1 MPAVVPL
8 WCWWSIAVAASPPP
22 TGLETDLDR
31 VDVSPQ
37 APQQVEA
44 TRLEDRLLR
53 LGRADQPV
61 LLPIGD
67 TVFLEAEVSLD
78 GPPQPRPNVVTFRSS
93 KPGLMVLPVVT
104 LENEGSGKK
113 PKVTLRYAVRNT
125 GLVGTAKL
133 ELRLQVNL
141 QSAKANDGAAV
152 LHDITLLVNGQ
163 LSTPTL
169 ADVEDDKRSF
179 LLFQGRAEEAY
190 RGLPTLHDYLRL
202 DRVDRPP
209 TAAGL
214 KNEQRPLLDRFVRA
228 RVYADIAAARLR
240 AAADHPDPALSD
252 AAVLALGSLS
262 KKPSGVA
269 KKARAIEGL
278 TNLQALDAIRAA
290 LLDLRIDEAEGFLDK
305 LRNSGRLNRAELT
318 AGLEL
323 EAGVQAM
330 RGRRELARVALG
342 RSLCLEPGRSSTLS
356 RPFFQRLAEEAKSGG
371 CAQALRIVQTQA
383 ERLTTTDG
391 PKISVVSTFG
401 PDPFRLVSG
410 GEIQIWG
417 SGGEVHSAEKIR
429 TSEDG
434 TRLEAEFNDNGELE
448 NYAGQVL
455 VKVVLRDL
463 SGVPIATFGDPDP
476 QPLDLSGDG
485 GGGLGLPWY
494 GWAIAGGVLVLGAA
508 TAGIILAASQG
519 ETRGIGPIG
528 VTF

>member
-1 MPAVVPL
+1 MTPL
-8 WCWWSIAVAASPPP
+8 GCLWSLAIAATPPP

-31 VDVSPQ
+31 IDATPE
-37 APQQVEA
+37 APEQLEA

-53 LGRADQPV
+53 LARPDQPV
-61 LLPIGD
+61 SLAIGD
-67 TVFLEAEVSLD
+67 TVFLETELNLD
-78 GPPQPRPNVVTFRSS
+78 APPQPRAIVSSFKSS
-93 KPGLMVLPVVT
+93 KPGLLVLPVVT
-104 LENEGSGKK
+104 LEDQSSGKK
-113 PKVTLRYAVRNT
+113 RKVLLRYSVRNT

-133 ELRLQVNL
+133 ELRLQVSL
-141 QSAKANDGAAV
+141 QFSKNEAGAAIQDV
-152 LHDITLLVNGQ
+152 ALLLNGQ
-163 LSTPTL
+163 LATPTL
-169 ADVEDDKRSF
+169 ADVEDDKRAF
-179 LLFQGRAEEAY
+179 LLFQARAEEAY

-214 KNEQRPLLDRFVRA
+214 KSEQRPLLERFIGA
-228 RVYADIAAARLR
+228 RLYADIALARLR
-240 AAADHPDPALSD
+240 AAADHPDPTLAD

-262 KKPSGVA
+262 KKPNSVA

-323 EAGVQAM
+323 EAGIHAM

-342 RSLCLEPGRSSTLS
+342 RSLCLEPGRTSTLD

-371 CAQALRIVQTQA
+371 CTQALRIIQTQA
-383 ERLTTTDG
+383 ERQVTTDG
-391 PKISVVSTFG
+391 PKVSVVSTFG

-434 TRLEAEFNDNGELE
+434 TRLEAEFSDNGELE

-476 QPLDLSGDG
+476 QPLDLSGEG

-494 GWAIAGGVLVLGAA
+494 GWAIAGGVLVVGAA
-508 TAGIILAASQG
+508 TAGIIIAASQG
-519 ETRGIGPIG
+519 ETRGIGPVD